1 MKLTLYINN
10 DNKHLTFNNSNISM
24 YLCGP
29 TVYNDIHIGNARPII
44 IFDVLNKLLKAL
56 NYKVNFLHN
65 ITDIDDKIIAKAIAE
80 NKSEMDL
87 SNFYYLEYLK
97 ILKKLNIK
105 TNFRIEKVT
114 DNIYSIIDYIES
126 IYKNGFAY
134 DVSGD
139 VYFDTSKIKDYG
151 FLSGRITQNNFE
163 NSRVDKNYFKKNQ
176 NDFVLWKK
184 TTIGLYWSSSWSN
197 GRPGWHTECS
207 CLIDKYLG
215 KQIDIHGGG
224 IDLKFPHHEN
234 ENAQNIAVND
244 IPISKVW
251 LHIGHLN
258 LNNEKMS
265 KSENNF
271 YLVKD
276 VLNLHTSNTIRWF
289 FYQTS
294 YSNPLNF
301 SWDLLDKSKNEV
313 EKILYNLNIIKSHLI
328 IKNKLDTINNVD
340 YKFLFPMYNNLNFP
354 NQLSKILNELN
365 NLNSMLNKNVNSKMN
380 KSYFN
385 IIYCL
390 NILGIKIVNIH
401 TKKNIELLLEWNKQK
416 NRNNFMVSDKLRK
429 RLLIKK
435 LL

>member
-1 MKLTLYINN
+1 
-10 DNKHLTFNNSNISM
+10 M

-65 ITDIDDKIIAKAIAE
+65 ITDIDDKIIAKANE
-80 NKSEMDL
+80 KNESESTI
-87 SNFYYLEYLK
+87 SNFYYLEYMK
-97 ILKKLNIK
+97 ILKRLNIA
-105 TNFRIEKVT
+105 TNFKIKKVT
-114 DNIYSIIDYIES
+114 DNIYSIIDYIEL

-139 VYFDTSKIKDYG
+139 VYFDTSKVKDYG
-151 FLSGRITQNNFE
+151 LLSGRDNQTSQNN
-163 NSRVDKNYFKKNQ
+163 SRIDKNDFKKNQ

-184 TTIGLYWSSSWSN
+184 TTNGLYWSSTWSN

-207 CLIDKYLG
+207 CLINKYLG

-234 ENAQNIAVND
+234 ENAQNIAVNH
-244 IPISKVW
+244 IPICKVW

-258 LNNEKMS
+258 VNNEKMS

-271 YLVKD
+271 HLVKD
-276 VLNLHTSNTIRWF
+276 VLSLYSSNAIRWF

-294 YSNPLNF
+294 YSNPLDF
-301 SWDLLDKSKNEV
+301 SWEILEKSKNEI

-328 IKNKLDTINNVD
+328 IKNKYRIINNVN
-340 YKFLFPMYNNLNFP
+340 FLLLAPLCNNLNFP
-354 NQLSKILNELN
+354 NQISMILKEIN
-365 NLNSMLNKNVNSKMN
+365 NLNSALNKNLNSKSN

-390 NILGIKIVNIH
+390 NLLGIKIVNIH

-416 NRNNFMVSDKLRK
+416 NRNNYIVSDKLRK
-429 RLLIKK
+429 RLFTKK